1 MCENKGEK
9 HIAFL
14 LGAGFSVPSGLPTAN
29 VLNSFI
35 ISEIYNRIRNSFK
48 EGVAES
54 NYMLQSYILEK
65 VLIDCD
71 ECGDFNYEQYYEF
84 LEFEKKEI
92 LDADKLLSF
101 IERGMYGYF
110 WKCSKEKDTR
120 GKERSIKITDM
131 SNSIINK
138 CKKYSDAVE
147 GVEQWY
153 QYFIARNLAGN
164 SKKGKLEKINPYY
177 QKFVDIISDYVNRGY
192 IIDIYTLNHDLL
204 LESLLSFID
213 FKDKVCNGFGGEINQ
228 ICGKEYKMFNI
239 KYLNK
244 DIRIYK
250 LHGSID
256 IYELSNEFS
265 NKQYIQMLDGYSEG
279 NAFFMD
285 VNNTVSVL
293 PLFLTGK
300 TSKIKKYEKEP
311 YKSMLNEFKN
321 HISEAE
327 KLIVIGYSGNDEG
340 INDILYDKFT
350 NWSNSYVVAPSA
362 NEHVFVK
369 NKHAKPINKGVEK
382 LSAKDIN

>member
-14 LGAGFSVPSGLPTAN
+14 LGAGFSVPAGLPTAN

-65 VLIDCD
+65 VLIDSD
-71 ECGDFNYEQYYEF
+71 GCGDFNYEQYYDF
-84 LEFEKKEI
+84 LKLEKKRI

-110 WKCSKEKDTR
+110 WKCSNGNDTENEKR
-120 GKERSIKITDM
+120 RIKINNMVDTIKG
-131 SNSIINK
+131 NCN
-138 CKKYSDAVE
+138 KYSEVVE

-153 QYFIARNLAGN
+153 QYFIARNLTGN
-164 SKKGKLEKINPYY
+164 TKKGKLEKFNPYY
-177 QKFVDIISDYVNRGY
+177 QKFIDTLSVYVNQGY
-192 IIDIYTLNHDLL
+192 IIDIYTLNHDLF
-204 LESLLSFID
+204 LESLLFFTE
-213 FKDKVCNGFGGEINQ
+213 FKDKVCNGFGGEINK
-228 ICGKEYKMFNI
+228 ICGKEYKTFNT
-239 KYLNK
+239 KYYDK

-256 IYELSNEFS
+256 IHELSDELK
-265 NKQYIQMLDGYSEG
+265 NKQYIQILDGYSIE
-279 NAFFMD
+279 NAFLMD
-285 VNNTVSVL
+285 EKNFSSIL

-300 TSKIKKYEKEP
+300 QKDYEEEP
-311 YKSMLNEFKN
+311 YRSMISEFKS
-321 HISEAE
+321 HISDTE
-327 KLIVIGYSGNDEG
+327 KLIVIGYSGNDKG
-340 INDILYDKFT
+340 INKILYDNFT
-350 NWSNSYVVAPSA
+350 NWNDSYVVAPSA

-369 NKHAKPINKGVEK
+369 DKNAKSINKGVEK